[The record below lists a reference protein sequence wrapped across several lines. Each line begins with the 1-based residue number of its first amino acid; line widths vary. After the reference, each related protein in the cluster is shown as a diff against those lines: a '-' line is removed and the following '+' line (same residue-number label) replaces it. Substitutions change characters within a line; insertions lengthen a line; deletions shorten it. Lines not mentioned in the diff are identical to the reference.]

1 MSGETLEDYFRHL
14 NLDDGRRKYLENI
27 KEGKHVDKELE
38 EHFKNGNREQHS
50 PIAEYSL
57 RSLAKCLTI
66 LININSLTIC
76 RVEDEGNSPTRM
88 YVYTTWI
95 IIVS

>member
-1 MSGETLEDYFRHL
+1 MRRIYLMSGETLEDYFRHL

-50 PIAEYSL
+50 PIAEYKYS
-57 RSLAKCLTI
+57 
-66 LININSLTIC
+66 
-76 RVEDEGNSPTRM
+76 M
-88 YVYTTWI
+88 YMKRFVIYRHQNYPSRYT
-95 IIVS
+95 

>member
-50 PIAEYSL
+50 PIAEYKYS
-57 RSLAKCLTI
+57 
-66 LININSLTIC
+66 
-76 RVEDEGNSPTRM
+76 M
-88 YVYTTWI
+88 YMKRFVIYHHQNYPSRYT
-95 IIVS
+95 